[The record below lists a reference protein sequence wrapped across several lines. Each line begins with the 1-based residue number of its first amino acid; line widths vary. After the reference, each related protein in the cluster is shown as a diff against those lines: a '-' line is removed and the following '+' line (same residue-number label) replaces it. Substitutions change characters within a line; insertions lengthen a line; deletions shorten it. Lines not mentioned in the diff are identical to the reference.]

1 MKYMI
6 FNSEDEAIAYSQAE
20 AERRGCFGDVTKYW
34 WSWIVHE
41 DGRAALVGVDV
52 ANEVLSTAII
62 YKGEGE
68 PPLPSKTNLTA
79 YISESKEGVAKH
91 HINWSGLKKIII
103 DEF

>member
-41 DGRAALVGVDV
+41 DGRAALVGVGQDELDESWFSN
-52 ANEVLSTAII
+52 NEVI
-62 YKGEGE
+62 
-68 PPLPSKTNLTA
+68 
-79 YISESKEGVAKH
+79 
-91 HINWSGLKKIII
+91 
-103 DEF
+103 